1 MLKKILVFRTDRIG
15 DLIVNCPSIITIKNY
30 FQNSEITL
38 VASDNNIEYAKSLN
52 IFKNIYS
59 FPRKNLLKKIKL
71 INNLNKEKYDY
82 IFVFDGKERS
92 ILSTYFIKSKFKV
105 ALTQSFKFYYK
116 FLKIKFFK
124 DNYKKNLNEIFK
136 EMLSHCNIDTEIKYY
151 DFLKSKQDNA
161 FSEKV
166 SAKNYVHIHL
176 DEKWFSELYIKTYT
190 NINPSYNQFT
200 EFLINISKKDNVL
213 ITTGA
218 NENVLV
224 NELMDRFFEKKTDNI
239 FFNKKFKNIIYLI
252 HKPSFEDIESLL
264 RNSKILI
271 ACHGAITH
279 ASNSFAVKKID
290 IIEKSKVSFYKR
302 YTTHM
307 HDYYPAYRSSFD
319 ILSSE
324 INKKL

>member
-105 ALTQSFKFYYK
+105 ALSQSFKFYYK

-124 DNYKKNLNEIFK
+124 DNYKTNLNELFK
-136 EMLSHCNIDTEIKYY
+136 EMLLHCNIHTEIKHY
-151 DFLKSKQDNA
+151 DFLKTKEDNSFSSKI
-161 FSEKV
+161 STK
-166 SAKNYVHIHL
+166 SYVHIHL
-176 DEKWFSELYIKTYT
+176 DEKWFSDLYIKT
-190 NINPSYNQFT
+190 SYKQFT
-200 EFLINISKKDNVL
+200 EFLINISKIDNVL
-213 ITTGA
+213 ITTGV
-218 NENVLV
+218 NETSLV
-224 NELMDRFFEKKTDNI
+224 NELMNRFFDQEIDNI
-239 FFNKKFKNIIYLI
+239 FINKKFKNIIYLI
-252 HKPSFEDIESLL
+252 NKPSFEDIESLL
-264 RNSKILI
+264 RNSKVLI
-271 ACHGAITH
+271 TCHGAITH
-279 ASNSFAVKKID
+279 ASNSFKVKKID
-290 IIEKSKVSFYKR
+290 ILEKSKLSFYKR
-302 YTTHM
+302 FTSYL
-307 HDYYPAYRSSFD
+307 HDYHPAYRSSFD
-319 ILSSE
+319 ILITE

>member
-1 MLKKILVFRTDRIG
+1 MSKKILVFRTDRIG
-15 DLIVNCPSIITIKNY
+15 DLIHNCPAIFTIKEN
-30 FQNSEITL
+30 FNNSVITL
-38 VASDNNIEYAKSLN
+38 ISSEKNSDYAKKLS
-52 IFKNIYS
+52 IFDYIYN
-59 FPRKNLLKKIKL
+59 FPKSGIIKKIRFIKFLKKE
-71 INNLNKEKYDY
+71 NFDY
-82 IFVFDGKERS
+82 IFIFDGKERS

-279 ASNSFAVKKID
+279 ASNSFAVIKID

-302 YTTHM
+302 YTTHL